1 MFGVA
6 IKRNDNTQV
15 TIGSF
20 LLNVVVVVLMGMV
33 DSHLP
38 RFARPVCR
46 CLVRLDDDNDDDN
59 DDAMAFC
66 FNSLNCFNS
75 WSLCACVV
83 SLPEISQSPT
93 RFSSAQLDS
102 TQFSS
107 VQFSSAQFSPARLG
121 SARVNPP
128 RFRRDGRHRRR
139 RTRTRANEPRGG
151 DRVVYFKRRPRR
163 CGRRKKR
170 CLNVCQRSL

>member
-59 DDAMAFC
+59 DAMAFC

-83 SLPEISQSPT
+83 SLPEISEPPT
-93 RFSSAQLDS
+93 RFSSAQL
-102 TQFSS
+102 
-107 VQFSSAQFSPARLG
+107 SSAQFSPARLG

-128 RFRRDGRHRRR
+128 RFQRDGRHRKR